1 MYSTTTT
8 TTAKSADHGGA
19 TPITSIHP
27 DIIQSH
33 ILNRLDG
40 QTLAATSCAS
50 AQLLSLCADDQLW
63 RKICNSTWP
72 STTHPTVR
80 DAISA
85 FPSGHRSFYSDSF
98 PAVRCHQSQATHKTR
113 FPDTS
118 ELISAVDIYY
128 DDKLVYSKVL
138 KTETLSGWFL
148 CSPLRL
154 DLLDRKETVTTP
166 LKFDGEDGAC
176 TSLAAER
183 LRVSWILID
192 PTKKRAVNVA
202 SMKSVE
208 ARRHWLTDDIQLRY
222 ATVVD
227 GGGGE
232 LVQCGVVLSCGGKE
246 GGDLQV
252 REVSM
257 QMEDV
262 EGKTLT
268 GLDSLR
274 ILESAMEG
282 QRCKSDSEIEKDI
295 YEMFLRTKVQF
306 RERKLMR
313 ERNMD
318 IACIAAGVS
327 VFFAIWVFFLLR

>member
-8 TTAKSADHGGA
+8 TTADHGGD

-50 AQLLSLCADDQLW
+50 AQLLSLRRRSIMEENLQLHVVVHH
-63 RKICNSTWP
+63 SP
-72 STTHPTVR
+72 
-80 DAISA
+80 
-85 FPSGHRSFYSDSF
+85 HR
-98 PAVRCHQSQATHKTR
+98 PRRH
-113 FPDTS
+113 
-118 ELISAVDIYY
+118 
-128 DDKLVYSKVL
+128 
-138 KTETLSGWFL
+138 
-148 CSPLRL
+148 LRL
-154 DLLDRKETVTTP
+154 PVRPPARSIDRKETVTTP

-227 GGGGE
+227 GGGVE
-232 LVQCGVVLSCGGKE
+232 LVQCGVVVSCGGKE

-318 IACIAAGVS
+318 MACIVAGVS
-327 VFFAIWVFFLLR
+327 VFLAIWVFFLLR